1 MGGAWLVTKPAMS
14 MRSGEPLLLSS
25 DELNDIDQL
34 KRGWNDVT
42 DQHPRPM
49 VLIQEIYSW
58 VAEGW

>member
-42 DQHPRPM
+42 DQ
-49 VLIQEIYSW
+49 
-58 VAEGW
+58 

>member
-49 VLIQEIYSW
+49 VLIQDAYKH
-58 VAEGW
+58 VYRV